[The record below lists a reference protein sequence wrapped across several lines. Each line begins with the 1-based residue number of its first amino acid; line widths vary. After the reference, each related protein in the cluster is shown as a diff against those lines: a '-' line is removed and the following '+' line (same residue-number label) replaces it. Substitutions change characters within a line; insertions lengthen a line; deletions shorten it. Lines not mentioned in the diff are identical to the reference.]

1 MADNENSLHES
12 PSQTA
17 GPYVHIG
24 LMPKLAGIDGLYA
37 ADPGS
42 TLVDAQTR
50 GQRITIEGLV
60 YDGDGAEVRDAVLE
74 IWQADAA
81 GIYPSPVDMRGGADP
96 HFAGWGRAATDFD
109 SGKFR
114 FETVKP
120 GRVPAAD
127 GKLQAPHIT
136 LWIVAR
142 GINIGLQT
150 RIYFAD
156 ETEANAADPV
166 LALVEPRERIETL
179 LARPG
184 GDGGYR
190 FDVCLQGE
198 RETVFFD
205 I

>member
-1 MADNENSLHES
+1 MSDQDDSLHES

-24 LMPKLAGIDGLYA
+24 LMPNFCGIAGIYA
-37 ADPGS
+37 ADPGHS
-42 TLVDAQTR
+42 LVDAETR
-50 GQRITIEGLV
+50 GERITIAGCV
-60 YDGDGAEVRDAVLE
+60 YDGDGAPVKDAVCE

-81 GIYPSPVDMRGGADP
+81 GLYPSPREGRGEADP
-96 HFAGWGRAATDFD
+96 HFAGWGRAAADFA
-109 SGKFR
+109 SGEFR
-114 FETVKP
+114 FDTIRP
-120 GRVPAAD
+120 GQVALAD
-127 GKLQAPHIT
+127 GRLQAPFVT

-156 ETEANAADPV
+156 EAGANAEDPV
-166 LALVEPRERIETL
+166 LAQIEPRERVETL
-179 LARPG
+179 LAQAD
-184 GDGGYR
+184 GDGGFR
-190 FDVCLQGE
+190 FDVYLQGP